1 LIFQTLDEKKRV
13 RKEITDIFRR
23 DERSITFWYMKIMD
37 DDDHKDDDE
46 RVKKRFYKVN
56 VKKL

>member
-1 LIFQTLDEKKRV
+1 MIFQTLDEK
-13 RKEITDIFRR
+13 RKSKKKITDIFRR

-46 RVKKRFYKVN
+46 RVKKRFYNVN
-56 VKKL
+56 VEKL